1 MAQSVECLSL
11 AQVMILESQYLAPRR
26 GPCSM
31 GSLLLLLPLH
41 LPPLVLFLSQ
51 INKYINEIFKKE
63 N

>member
-31 GSLLLLLPLH
+31 ESLLLLLSLH

-51 INKYINEIFKKE
+51 LNK
-63 N
+63 